1 MDTSPVAQK
10 CKTFRFVFSEE
21 ITQYLHEFSKIHQY
35 DDRKIFKEEWASFI
49 ESDDVKPILQ
59 NEMKRVLDLGYR
71 GDVLDK
77 MFKSARYYFRNKK
90 TKSVEDQ
97 DKDNK
102 DKVKR
107 TYITISKDIHSQMDK
122 HILDQIHKHIDVET
136 NISSIAPSDSFENYL
151 LEFKDQYRCMDD
163 QLLKKHKKTYKNR
176 FYNIAH

>member
-1 MDTSPVAQK
+1 METSSVVQK

-35 DDRKIFKEEWASFI
+35 DDRKVFKEEWASFI

-59 NEMKRVLDLGYR
+59 NEMKRILHLGYR

-90 TKSVEDQ
+90 TKSDEDL
-97 DKDNK
+97 DNK

-136 NISSIAPSDSFENYL
+136 KISNIAPSDSFDNYL
-151 LEFKDQYRCMDD
+151 LQFKEQYSCMDD
-163 QLLKKHKKTYKNR
+163 ELLKKHKKTYKNR